1 MKKRITRL
9 IVAAFVAIIMSGIS
23 ACKNSETKKT
33 DDFADLIE
41 MPLSIRSTGILLP
54 DILFCRAVKIR
65 GRLICRKQRT
75 ATSIIPSKNT
85 NPC

>member
-33 DDFADLIE
+33 DDFADLIAARDAA
-41 MPLSIRSTGILLP
+41 LDTVDGLQAA
-54 DILFCRAVKIR
+54 FR
-65 GRLICRKQRT
+65 GCSQHECGRDQGQ
-75 ATSIIPSKNT
+75 
-85 NPC
+85 